1 MPIVFYLV
9 QEIFVRFKING
20 GLSALKILIG
30 VLYFSFLFEFLL
42 PQFSPKFTSDW
53 LDVLMYFLGGVI
65 YFILNITLKPYFK
78 TL

>member
-9 QEIFVRFKING
+9 QEIFMRFKING

-42 PQFSPKFTSDW
+42 PQFSPKFTADW

-65 YFILNITLKPYFK
+65 YFILKITLKPSMK
-78 TL
+78 NS